1 MPLNHQFCRKI
12 DKAAQKLYNGIV
24 MKSELEQFLKK
35 KVVLDTR
42 SSWVY
47 IGVLDQVTDSTVVL
61 SEADAHNNNETLT
74 TQEVY
79 VMESKVTG
87 VKANRERTYVNLDYV
102 VGFSLLD
109 DVKNF

>member
-1 MPLNHQFCRKI
+1 
-12 DKAAQKLYNGIV
+12 

-35 KVVLDTR
+35 KIVLDTR

-47 IGVLDQVTDSTVVL
+47 IGVLEEVTGHTVVL
-61 SEADAHNNNETLT
+61 SEVDAHNNNETLT

-79 VMESKVTG
+79 VMESKITG
-87 VKANRERTYVNLDYV
+87 VKANRDRTFINLDYV

-109 DVKNF
+109 EIKHF